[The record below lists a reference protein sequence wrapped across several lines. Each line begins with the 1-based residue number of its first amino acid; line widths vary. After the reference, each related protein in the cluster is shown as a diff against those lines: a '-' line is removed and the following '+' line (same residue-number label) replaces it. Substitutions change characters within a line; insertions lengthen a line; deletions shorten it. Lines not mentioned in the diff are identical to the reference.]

1 MLDASNGAAA
11 HDHVLIPL
19 GGGVAVAKI
28 PDWVVVASFAGTLGL
43 TVSLIGAAILRRRGK
58 ILIRELSRSEARFQ
72 DIAEVAG
79 DWIWEMDAELRFTY
93 ISNRM
98 YDLTGVARGACL
110 GKTRAELAG
119 DPIMTEPWRAH
130 LDDLENHRPFRDF
143 EYSTLFA
150 HGQIRHFRVSGKP
163 VFDERGAFAGY
174 RGMGADIT
182 EVTEALSAQRN
193 SEEVFRSIVDN
204 SSAAIVLKGLDG
216 RFQLVNKRFQEWY
229 GVSQDHVIGKT
240 TDEVYPSG
248 YADEF
253 AAHDREVMERRIA
266 TQQENL
272 APFADGSEHILS
284 ITRFPVFD
292 ADGVLTGIGVINV
305 DITEQK
311 QVEQD
316 IAEKTALLQTIFD
329 SAPIALSL
337 RDATGRFMFVNKRQ
351 SIEMGGQPVDYI
363 GKTAA
368 GTYGAIAGKAVDA
381 LVMEVLESKNP
392 VLEREIRPSR
402 RSGRVYRYSAIPLFE
417 DSGDIASVLTIGQ
430 NVTTQKESEDAIR
443 QSEALL
449 QTILDAVP
457 ASISYRDAAGR
468 FVFVN
473 KRLAAQIDVPPE
485 DYIGKS
491 LFEARGPVPGD
502 SVAKLVAEVLETKQS
517 IIDREMNLTLRS
529 GRLHRYSAV
538 PVFDDIGDVSGV
550 LAIGQDVTAQKEAED
565 AVRKSEAL
573 LQTILDAT
581 PAFIAYRDAA
591 GRYVF
596 VNKRLADHLGGET
609 SGFIG
614 KTREE
619 VHGPVSGE
627 SVETMVAAV
636 LASKQPIVEREF
648 RPPRLP
654 GHVFRYSVVPVLDDG
669 GGVSGVLAIGQDV
682 TAQKETEDAV
692 RQSEAL
698 LRSVID
704 YSPTVISLK
713 DLNRRFLLV
722 NKAFLA
728 AFDKTLEQVIG
739 ELDDT
744 VMVLNHSEA
753 KLSHE
758 DEVIRTGEAIAQER
772 VETLPSGETYHRLMT
787 KFPVRN
793 ADGEIVAVGSIGAD
807 LGELRRVEEDL
818 QQLEA
823 RFSEILRIAPEGIIS
838 ADPSGKILVFNDA
851 AENLFGYERDQMIG
865 QSLDILLPEIVRGDH
880 GRYLKAFID
889 GSESARM
896 MGGRGEISGRRR
908 DGSVFPAEASISKL
922 QTGGQTI
929 LTVTMH
935 DITERKETDDMLQL
949 ALHEAQQADKAKQN
963 FLASMS
969 HELRTPLNA
978 IMGFSEMIELEV
990 FGSVGNDRYGEYI
1003 HDISASAKHLLALV
1017 NDMLD
1022 IAKIEAGKLDLDME
1036 YIDLAEVATEAV
1048 RELSIQ
1054 IEQKGLNFGGV
1065 TDRYRETVY
1074 ADSRAVRQILVNLL
1088 TNAVKFTPDGGGMG
1102 VSISPSE
1109 GDFVHIL
1116 VWDTGVGIAED
1127 DLEKVLSPFTQTG
1140 DIQVAREGGTGLGLA
1155 IVKSLV
1161 ELHGG
1166 WITVESAIGEGV
1178 RVHVY
1183 LPNVMRAA

>member
-1 MLDASNGAAA
+1 MQKIPVTVSRVVGVWIDALTAFRPLGPDRILVWFWLFIAMFGASGGAAA

-19 GGGVAVAKI
+19 GDGVSVAKI
-28 PDWVVVASFAGTLGL
+28 PDWIVVASFAGTLGL
-43 TVSLIGAAILRRRGK
+43 TVSLIGAAILQHRGK

-93 ISNRM
+93 VSNRM
-98 YDLTGVARGACL
+98 YDLTGVSRGACI

-119 DPIMTEPWRAH
+119 DPEMTVPWRAH

-143 EYSTLFA
+143 EYSTQFA
-150 HGQIRHFRVSGKP
+150 HGQIRYFRVSGKP
-163 VFDERGAFAGY
+163 VFDDAGVFTGY
-174 RGMGADIT
+174 RGMGSDVT
-182 EVTEALSAQRN
+182 EVTEALAALRN
-193 SEEVFRSIVDN
+193 SEEVSRSIVDN

-216 RFQLVNKRFQEWY
+216 RFQLVNKQFQEWY
-229 GVSQDHVIGKT
+229 GVSQDDVVGKT
-240 TDEVYPSG
+240 TDEVYPSD
-248 YADEF
+248 YADVF
-253 AAHDREVMERRIA
+253 LTHDREVVERRTA

-337 RDATGRFMFVNKRQ
+337 RDATGRFLFVNKRQ
-351 SIEMGGQPVDYI
+351 SIEMGGHPVDYI
-363 GKTAA
+363 GKTAVEA
-368 GTYGAIAGKAVDA
+368 YGAIFGETVDA
-381 LVMEVLESKNP
+381 MVMEVIESKNP
-392 VLEREIRPSR
+392 ILEREIRPSQ

-417 DSGDIASVLTIGQ
+417 DSGDISSVLTIGQ
-430 NVTTQKESEDAIR
+430 NVTTQKKSEDAIR

-449 QTILDAVP
+449 QTILDAAP

-468 FVFVN
+468 FVFMN
-473 KRLAAQIDVPPE
+473 KRLAAQIDVSPE

-491 LFEARGPVPGD
+491 LVEARGPVPGD
-502 SVAKLVAEVLETKQS
+502 SVAKLVTEVLETKQS
-517 IIDREMNLTLRS
+517 IIDREMKLTLRA

-538 PVFDDIGDVSGV
+538 PVFDDNGDVSGV
-550 LAIGQDVTAQKEAED
+550 LAIGQDVTAQKKA
-565 AVRKSEAL
+565 
-573 LQTILDAT
+573 
-581 PAFIAYRDAA
+581 
-591 GRYVF
+591 
-596 VNKRLADHLGGET
+596 
-609 SGFIG
+609 
-614 KTREE
+614 
-619 VHGPVSGE
+619 
-627 SVETMVAAV
+627 
-636 LASKQPIVEREF
+636 
-648 RPPRLP
+648 
-654 GHVFRYSVVPVLDDG
+654 
-669 GGVSGVLAIGQDV
+669 
-682 TAQKETEDAV
+682 EDAV

-698 LRSVID
+698 LRSVMD
-704 YSPTVISLK
+704 HSPSTISLQGL
-713 DLNRRFLLV
+713 DGRIRLANQ
-722 NKAFLA
+722 AFLSLFGVTA
-728 AFDKTLEQVIG
+728 EQAIG
-739 ELDDT
+739 ESDESLMSAEHWKT
-744 VMVLNHSEA
+744 KTAHEA
-753 KLSHE
+753 
-758 DEVIRTGEAIAQER
+758 EVIEAGVAITKER
-772 VETLPSGETYHRLMT
+772 SRSLPSGGTIHRLVT
-787 KFPVRN
+787 KFPVWN
-793 ADGEIVAVGSIGAD
+793 DDGEIVAIGSIGAD
-807 LGELRRVEEDL
+807 LGELRKMEEDL

-838 ADPSGKILVFNDA
+838 VDSSGNILMFNDA
-851 AENLFGYERDQMIG
+851 AENIFGYERDQVIG
-865 QSLDILLPEIVRGDH
+865 QSLDILLPETVRGVH
-880 GRYLKAFID
+880 GRYLQNFID
-889 GSESARM
+889 GPETTRM
-896 MGGRGEISGRRR
+896 MGGRGDINGRRR
-908 DGSVFPAEASISKL
+908 DGSIFPAEASISKL
-922 QTGGQTI
+922 HTSGQTI

-935 DITERKETDDMLQL
+935 DITERKETDERLQL
-949 ALHEAQQADKAKQN
+949 ALREAQQADKAKQG

-978 IMGFSEMIELEV
+978 IMGFSEMIELEI
-990 FGSVGNDRYGEYI
+990 FGAIGNDRYSDYI
-1003 HDISASAKHLLALV
+1003 HDISASANHLLTLV

-1036 YIDLAEVATEAV
+1036 YVDLAEVATEAA
-1048 RELSIQ
+1048 RELSVL

-1088 TNAVKFTPDGGGMG
+1088 TNAMKFTPDGGGIG

-1109 GDFVHIL
+1109 GDFVHVL
-1116 VWDTGVGIAED
+1116 VWDTGIGIAED

-1166 WITVESAIGEGV
+1166 WITVESAVGEGT